1 MTDSLVELIG
11 HNSHN
16 STYHYFTNPVGPPSI
31 NNAADG
37 VLSTQNCIAPLSA
50 PRFLESYD
58 GFLVAC
64 YSDHPLVAWLQQQLR
79 VHENKHV
86 TGIFEASVWKSLES
100 IDDTSAF
107 GIVSTG
113 KVWEKLLTD
122 AVTKY
127 FEQEGAR
134 HAREVS
140 SVFAGV
146 ETTGLNATDLHDAPA
161 KEVRERMKDATK
173 RLVSSRDRDV
183 KAICLGCA
191 GMAGMDVIV
200 REALV
205 EQLGSQRGNDVVI
218 VDGVKAGVEWLEE
231 VLS

>member
-1 MTDSLVELIG
+1 MTDSLAELIC
-11 HNSHN
+11 HSSQH
-16 STYHYFTNPVGPPSI
+16 STYHYFTNPSAPPSI

-37 VLSTQNCIAPLSA
+37 ELSTQNCIKPLSA
-50 PRFLESYD
+50 PGLLDKYD

-64 YSDHPLVAWLQQQLR
+64 YSDHPLVSWLEQQLAS
-79 VHENKHV
+79 HKNKHV
-86 TGIFEASVWKSLES
+86 TGIFEASVWKSLKS
-100 IDDTSAF
+100 IHSTAAF

-113 KVWEKLLTD
+113 KVWEDLLTA

-127 FEQEGAR
+127 FRRAEGNQD
-134 HAREVS
+134 VPS
-140 SVFAGV
+140 MLFAGV

-161 KEVRERMKDATK
+161 EEVRERMKDATR
-173 RLVSSRDRDV
+173 RLVSRPDRDV
-183 KAICLGCA
+183 EAICLGCA

-205 EQLGSQRGNDVVI
+205 EQLGSKRGNDVVI

-231 VLS
+231 VLR